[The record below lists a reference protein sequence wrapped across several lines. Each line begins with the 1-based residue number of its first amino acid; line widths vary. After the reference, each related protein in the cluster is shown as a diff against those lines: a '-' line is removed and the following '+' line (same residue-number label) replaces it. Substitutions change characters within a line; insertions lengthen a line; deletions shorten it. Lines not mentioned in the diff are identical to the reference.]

1 MKMSVGTPFDRAEWF
16 ALLANA
22 GGKTPFVA
30 IARDNSGAAALALTQ
45 GNQGLEQLSNWYA
58 FTWRPLFEGVK
69 DTAKVRAIAEGL
81 KAHTHRVTFTPVPN
95 EDSSAAMLASAFADA
110 GWKVSQER
118 CDSNHILE
126 VAGRNYADYLAGRPG
141 QLRTTLKRKAKKVDV
156 RIVNHFDADIWAGY
170 EAIYAES
177 WKPEEG
183 DPALLRRFAEEE
195 GAAGRIRFGVA
206 AHDGRPVAAQFW
218 TLEAGTAFIHKLAH
232 LESHK
237 NLSAGTT
244 LTAALFERVI
254 DEDQATL
261 IDFGTGNDRYKAD
274 WMEQIRPRYRIDCL
288 NVSNPRTWPV
298 IAKQMLRRLA
308 PAKPQG

>member
-1 MKMSVGTPFDRAEWF
+1 MKLPGGSPFGRAEWF
-16 ALLANA
+16 ALLAEA

-30 IARDNSGAAALALTQ
+30 IARDEKGAAALPLMQ
-45 GNQGLEQLSNWYA
+45 GDSGLEQLSNWYA
-58 FTWRPLFEGVK
+58 FTWQPLFEGMK
-69 DTAKVRAIAEGL
+69 DTAKIRAIAEGL
-81 KAHTHRVTFTPVPN
+81 KAHTHRITLAPVPD
-95 EDSSAAMLASAFADA
+95 EDSSAAMLVGAFSDA

-118 CDSNHILE
+118 CDTNHILE
-126 VAGRNYADYLAGRPG
+126 VSERTYAEYLAGRPG
-141 QLRTTLKRKAKKVDV
+141 QLRTTLKRKAKKVEV
-156 RIVNHFDADIWAGY
+156 RIADSFDAEIWASY

-183 DPALLRRFAEEE
+183 DPALLRKFAEDE
-195 GAAGRIRFGVA
+195 GAAGRIRLGVA
-206 AHDGRPVAAQFW
+206 THEGVPVAAQFW
-218 TLEAGTAFIHKLAH
+218 TVESGTAFIHKLAH

-254 DEDQATL
+254 DEDKAQL
-261 IDFGTGNDRYKAD
+261 VDFGTGNDRYKAD
-274 WMEQIRPRYRIDCL
+274 WMEQIRARYRIDCL
-288 NVSNPRTWPV
+288 NTGNPRSWPV